1 MLPIVSFRRPRN
13 IKDFL
18 VRAKLEPEIQSDK
31 GMFGCGKVRCKICK
45 FVKTGS
51 IIERTVEKKSFH
63 INHSFDCDSSGVVYL
78 ITCKRCAK
86 QYVGSTITEFRK
98 RFNNHKSSMNRYA
111 KGQRGICGKHLYAH
125 FFEEGHLG
133 LEDLEAQIIDVTD
146 KRDPTKRESFWVEK
160 INSFSPSGLNVR
172 DL

>member
-1 MLPIVSFRRPRN
+1 
-13 IKDFL
+13 
-18 VRAKLEPEIQSDK
+18 
-31 GMFGCGKVRCKICK
+31 MFGCGKVRCKICK

-51 IIERTVEKKSFH
+51 IFESTVEKKSFH

-86 QYVGSTITEFRK
+86 QYVGSTIMEFRK
-98 RFNNHKSSMNRYA
+98 RFNNHKSSMNRYG
-111 KGQRGICGKHLYAH
+111 KKQRGIRGEHLHAH

-133 LEDLEAQIIDVTD
+133 LEDLEVQIINVTD
-146 KRDPTKRESFWVEK
+146 KRDPTKRESFWAEK
-160 INSFSPSGLNVR
+160 INSFVPSGLNVR